1 VSRNQKSLLTGKSLK
16 LSVNEYADQTFDEF
30 MKHKGGLFGI
40 TNEHLKQVPESYFTP
55 HTFRLGAEK
64 EEFPESVDW
73 REGN

>member
-1 VSRNQKSLLTGKSLK
+1 
-16 LSVNEYADQTFDEF
+16 